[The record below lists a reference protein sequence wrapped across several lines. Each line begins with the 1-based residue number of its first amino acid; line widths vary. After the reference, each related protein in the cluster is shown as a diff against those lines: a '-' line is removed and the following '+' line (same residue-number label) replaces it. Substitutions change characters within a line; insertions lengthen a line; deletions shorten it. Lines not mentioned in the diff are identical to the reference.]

1 MAPEFEWDPDKN
13 RSNQRK
19 HGVSFEEA
27 VTVFRDENADL
38 IRDLDDS
45 EEEERFILLG
55 LSAARRILI
64 VCHCYRKS
72 DTLIRIISARKASPF
87 ERLRYEGIL

>member
-27 VTVFRDENADL
+27 VTVFRDEDADL
-38 IRDLDDS
+38 SLDSDNS
-45 EEEERFILLG
+45 GEDRFSLLG
-55 LSAARRILI
+55 FSCKHRILF
-64 VCHCYRKS
+64 VCRCYRKS
-72 DTLIRIISARKASPF
+72 DTRIRIISARKASPF
-87 ERLRYEGIL
+87 ERLRHEGIL